1 MINSLRN
8 KLLFWY
14 ISFIVI
20 TVFTVIP
27 FTIFHNRQEKKA
39 TSFVQQVNTLHL
51 NLLKDLSLSG
61 SFISNETTNPSF
73 FLSGESKYLDEHE
86 KHITQIESGI
96 DFINKNE
103 IARSSNISGTLK
115 QLANDFNSYN
125 QIFDSIIYFTYKRGY
140 KDYGLE
146 GELESYAQQIVNF
159 KEIDRDQFR
168 KIRQNEKEYIIR
180 KDSVYVK
187 NFNTFSNQFRSKLIK
202 SEPLI
207 SDKKLK
213 LVALFENYQHSFNEL
228 VRIDNLLGND
238 GKSGIRYTLNQK
250 SNLIENQLNKLIQA
264 SNSIQQASI
273 QKTNIVYGLIIS
285 FLLFLTIL
293 AVFFISKH
301 VVSHLESLT
310 LYISNFT
317 KSQFKYQGN
326 LNLKKSSR
334 EIAQI
339 YKEFRNMAAQLITWE
354 KLRNKALNNAK
365 ENARR
370 YRELAE
376 MLTQSIFETDQWGNY
391 TYVNRAWYKNFGF
404 SRNDLEKGLNLIET
418 VISATGSNIPDHGK
432 LENSDFIAIRKDGSR
447 FPASLYSDNIVKGGE
462 ILGRRGIIID
472 ATERNQYIEAL
483 KMERSDALASN
494 LHKSSFLANMSHE
507 IRTPMNSIIGFSNLL
522 ASNAVPEDQKK
533 EFINYIQSSGE
544 QLLNLIDDII
554 DISKIEAG
562 EIKINKKECN
572 LNQILEELRITFENH
587 KNKTAKT
594 NLDLRLNISENSNLI
609 IKTDSLRLR
618 QILVNLIG
626 NAIKFTD
633 EGFVEFGYTIHNDKI
648 LEFYVKDTGIGL
660 SRSELDIIFER
671 FKRTKITEQR
681 DISGTGLGLAISKN
695 LVKLLGGEMWVNSV
709 MEEGTTFYFTIP
721 LFRVGKIN
729 ENVYTQDD
737 VPEEYHWKNK
747 TILVAEDDESSYM
760 FIREIMIKT
769 GARFIRAEN
778 GKQVA
783 DIVKKHEEIDLILMD
798 VLLPEMDGYEATRNV
813 KKLFPDLPVIAQT
826 AFAMEGDKEKSIL
839 AGCDDYITKPL
850 HVKNLLAKINQFIH
864 RRHPQPNEK
873 PTVKNNDESVTVAV
887 GKKEWKD
894 QMN

>member
-1 MINSLRN
+1 
-8 KLLFWY
+8 
-14 ISFIVI
+14 
-20 TVFTVIP
+20 
-27 FTIFHNRQEKKA
+27 
-39 TSFVQQVNTLHL
+39 
-51 NLLKDLSLSG
+51 
-61 SFISNETTNPSF
+61 
-73 FLSGESKYLDEHE
+73 
-86 KHITQIESGI
+86 
-96 DFINKNE
+96 
-103 IARSSNISGTLK
+103 
-115 QLANDFNSYN
+115 
-125 QIFDSIIYFTYKRGY
+125 
-140 KDYGLE
+140 
-146 GELESYAQQIVNF
+146 
-159 KEIDRDQFR
+159 
-168 KIRQNEKEYIIR
+168 
-180 KDSVYVK
+180 
-187 NFNTFSNQFRSKLIK
+187 
-202 SEPLI
+202 
-207 SDKKLK
+207 
-213 LVALFENYQHSFNEL
+213 
-228 VRIDNLLGND
+228 
-238 GKSGIRYTLNQK
+238 
-250 SNLIENQLNKLIQA
+250 
-264 SNSIQQASI
+264 
-273 QKTNIVYGLIIS
+273 
-285 FLLFLTIL
+285 
-293 AVFFISKH
+293 
-301 VVSHLESLT
+301 
-310 LYISNFT
+310 
-317 KSQFKYQGN
+317 
-326 LNLKKSSR
+326 
-334 EIAQI
+334 
-339 YKEFRNMAAQLITWE
+339 
-354 KLRNKALNNAK
+354 
-365 ENARR
+365 
-370 YRELAE
+370 
-376 MLTQSIFETDQWGNY
+376 
-391 TYVNRAWYKNFGF
+391 
-404 SRNDLEKGLNLIET
+404 
-418 VISATGSNIPDHGK
+418 
-432 LENSDFIAIRKDGSR
+432 
-447 FPASLYSDNIVKGGE
+447 
-462 ILGRRGIIID
+462 
-472 ATERNQYIEAL
+472 
-483 KMERSDALASN
+483 MERSDALASN

-618 QILVNLIG
+618 QILVNLIS

-633 EGFVEFGYTIHNDKI
+633 EGFVEFGYTIHNKKI

-721 LFRVGKIN
+721 LIRVGKIN
-729 ENVYTQDD
+729 EKAIRQDD

-747 TILVAEDDESSYM
+747 TILVAEDDDSSYM

-864 RRHPQPNEK
+864 RRHPQPYKK
-873 PTVKNNDESVTVAV
+873 PTVKNNDESVTVTV